1 MKIAQERSLTQKE
14 GALVAVLPKGL
25 DSKTCDL
32 ILDSVG
38 GFKKSIINS
47 EKGSKTGFFQPYVV
61 RKVQTFFDNQQ
72 WVYDS
77 IWSIMEGANKAAE
90 WEFEIESAEPYQIS
104 KYEIGEFYS
113 WHLDSL
119 GTQGTKYIDKTK
131 PHLDGKTRKISMSLT
146 LNDDF
151 EGGDLVIWQQGKV
164 KQEKG
169 SLIFF
174 PSFLP
179 HQVTPVTKGTRY
191 SLVMWFLG
199 KPWR

>member
-1 MKIAQERSLTQKE
+1 MGYKDNHQKQKE

-32 ILDSVG
+32 ILDSAG
-38 GFKKSIINS
+38 DFKKSIINS
-47 EKGSKTGFFQPYVV
+47 ESTGYDSHKI
-61 RKVQTFFDNQQ
+61 RKVQTFFDNQK
-72 WVYDS
+72 WVYDT
-77 IWSIMEGANKAAE
+77 IWPIMEGANKAAE
-90 WEFEIESAEPYQIS
+90 WEFKIESAEPYQIS
-104 KYEIGEFYS
+104 KYEIGEFYN
-113 WHLDSL
+113 WHIDSI

-131 PHLDGKTRKISMSLT
+131 PDIDGKTRKISMSLI
-146 LNDDF
+146 LNDDL
-151 EGGDLVIWQQGKV
+151 EGGDLVLWQQGGV

-174 PSFLP
+174 PSFIP
-179 HQVTPVTKGTRY
+179 HQVTPVTKGIRY

>member
-1 MKIAQERSLTQKE
+1 MGYKDNHQKQKE

-32 ILDSVG
+32 ILDSAG
-38 GFKKSIINS
+38 DFKKSIINS
-47 EKGSKTGFFQPYVV
+47 ESTGYDSHKI
-61 RKVQTFFDNQQ
+61 RKVQTFFDNQK
-72 WVYDS
+72 WVYDT
-77 IWSIMEGANKAAE
+77 IWPIMEGANKAAE
-90 WEFEIESAEPYQIS
+90 WEFKIESAEPYQIS
-104 KYEIGEFYS
+104 KYEIGEFYN
-113 WHLDSL
+113 WHIDSI

-131 PHLDGKTRKISMSLT
+131 PHLDGKTRKISLSLI

-151 EGGDLVIWQQGKV
+151 EGGDLVLWQQGGV

-174 PSFLP
+174 PSFIP
-179 HQVTPVTKGTRY
+179 HQVTPVTKGIRY